1 MTSLPT
7 LNANGTPVRA
17 EQEPAA
23 ARAGAKVGWKI
34 GELAKQSGKS
44 TRALRL
50 YEELGLLV
58 PQSRSAGGFRL
69 YAHDALERVRWI
81 GQLQALGFTLQDIQ
95 EAVQATAGEPL
106 PREAM
111 SRVRKLF
118 TDKLGE
124 VAGQIRELRE
134 LQREIA
140 DALAYLESC
149 PSCSIDGSQDTQ
161 VSTAACSTCEEHG
174 DEKAPSLIKG
184 LTETAANAIYA
195 QDVTA
200 SSAKPRG

>member
-7 LNANGTPVRA
+7 LQPDGTPATHTRKPGP
-17 EQEPAA
+17 EREM
-23 ARAGAKVGWKI
+23 AKEGWKI

-81 GQLQALGFTLQDIQ
+81 GQLQTLGFTLQDIQ

-124 VAGQIRELRE
+124 VAGQIRELRN
-134 LQREIA
+134 LQQEIA
-140 DALAYLESC
+140 AALAYLESC
-149 PSCSIDGSQDTQ
+149 PSCSIDGSEDAQ
-161 VSTAACSTCEEHG
+161 VSTAACSSCEEHG

-184 LTETAANAIYA
+184 LTETAASAITL
-195 QDVTA
+195 QDA
-200 SSAKPRG
+200 SASAAKP